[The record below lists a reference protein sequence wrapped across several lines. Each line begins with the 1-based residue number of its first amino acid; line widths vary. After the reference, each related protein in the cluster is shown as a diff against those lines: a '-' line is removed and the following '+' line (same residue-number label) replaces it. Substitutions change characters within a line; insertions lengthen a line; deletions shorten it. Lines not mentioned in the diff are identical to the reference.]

1 MHSCLRFSAF
11 LVLLCAFGVACA
23 TIGMESTARAAPDSE
38 VGELMAAGIQFRR
51 QHQDASALDAFQ
63 RAYAIDKSPRTM
75 AQIALAEQALG
86 RWLDAERH
94 LEQALKGESDPWIAR
109 NRALLREALD
119 DVAHHL
125 GQLDLEANVPGAELF
140 LDDQPVGPLPLKGM
154 HVVAGKA
161 VLEIRAEG
169 YSAVR
174 FEVQVPG
181 AGVLQE
187 RVELKPLQTP
197 ADGAAPAAPLP
208 AAIAAEPQRTEG
220 SVQRTT
226 ALVMLGGGGLLVLG
240 GVAANVVREQ
250 ALARFNDDGRCFYG
264 TLTREQRC
272 PQDKHDADTAGTIM
286 AIGYAV
292 GGVAVGASVVLLLTL
307 PKPTRSTPIVSF
319 RPLPAGGLA
328 SFETTF

>member
-1 MHSCLRFSAF
+1 MHSCPRFPAF
-11 LVLLCAFGVACA
+11 LVLLCPFVVACA
-23 TIGMESTARAAPDSE
+23 WIAMESIARAADGE

-63 RAYAIDKSPRTM
+63 RAYAVDKSPRTM

-94 LEQALKGESDPWIAR
+94 LEEALKGESDPWIAR
-109 NRALLREALD
+109 NQSPLREALA
-119 DVAHHL
+119 DVARHL
-125 GQLDLEANVPGAELF
+125 GQLDLEANVPGAELL

-154 HVVAGKA
+154 RVAAGKA

-181 AGVLQE
+181 GGVFQE
-187 RVELKPLQTP
+187 RVELKPVQ
-197 ADGAAPAAPLP
+197 APAESGAPAVPPP
-208 AAIAAEPQRTEG
+208 AAIAPEPPRTQG

-250 ALARFNDDGRCFYG
+250 ALARYNDDGRCFYG
-264 TLTREQRC
+264 SLTREQRC
-272 PQDKHDADTAGTIM
+272 PQDKHDADTAGTLM

-292 GGVAVGASVVLLLTL
+292 GGVAVGTSVVLLLTL
-307 PKPTRSTPIVSF
+307 PKPAKSTPMVSF